1 VACLRE
7 EKRIDVLIASV
18 PRIRTRYPDVEF
30 QIVGDGRC
38 REQLMKLATALG
50 VLPQVRFMGHRDD
63 VPAILSESD
72 LFVLPSESE
81 ASPNVILEAMAAGLP
96 VVASNVGGIPEL
108 VTDGV
113 TGSLVPPADSDALAA
128 ALLDLLDHPGRATAF
143 GQAGRAR
150 IEQEH
155 SFDRTVVQFETLYLS
170 GPVGSAGADVRN
182 SSGRNKCPA

>member
-1 VACLRE
+1 
-7 EKRIDVLIASV
+7 
-18 PRIRTRYPDVEF
+18 
-30 QIVGDGRC
+30 
-38 REQLMKLATALG
+38 MKVATALG

-128 ALLDLLDHPGRATAF
+128 ACDTGATVARA
-143 GQAGRAR
+143 GGGAGVVEAR
-150 IEQEH
+150 
-155 SFDRTVVQFETLYLS
+155 
-170 GPVGSAGADVRN
+170 
-182 SSGRNKCPA
+182 